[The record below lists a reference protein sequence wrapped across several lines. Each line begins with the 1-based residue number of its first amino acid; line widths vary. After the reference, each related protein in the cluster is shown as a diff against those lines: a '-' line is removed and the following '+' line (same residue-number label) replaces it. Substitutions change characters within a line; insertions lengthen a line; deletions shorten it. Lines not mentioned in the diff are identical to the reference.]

1 LRGFRGR
8 RELGASRDVRR
19 TAESRL
25 PRRLSL
31 KGGLDRGRS
40 RVLVAALVTGGA
52 GSAGI
57 ATAGAV
63 SGPCGGDLVA
73 VELGQVV
80 AAPG

>member
-1 LRGFRGR
+1 MV
-8 RELGASRDVRR
+8 SVPCV
-19 TAESRL
+19 

-31 KGGLDRGRS
+31 KGGLDRGHRG
-40 RVLVAALVTGGA
+40 VLVAALVTDGPVSGGV
-52 GSAGI
+52 

-80 AAPG
+80 GCH